1 MPAALVRH
9 SRRKMRSKVES
20 EQRERFAKIGD
31 YVMEWLGH
39 LGIARSDAD
48 KQTDAGRSTGFDV
61 AYLIAEDRA
70 VSGIEPEIG
79 DGLQQHSR
87 LGFAPRVIATVF
99 TDAIL
104 RVIRAMID
112 PGDCGALRFEA
123 IAHPSRQVRIG
134 AFVEIAAADAGLVR
148 HDNDRPPQLVG
159 PETSQIENPGN
170 ELELLRP
177 MNVATVHI
185 DDAITTRKSALLGI

>member
-48 KQTDAGRSTGFDV
+48 KQTDAGRSAGFDV

-79 DGLQQHSR
+79 DGLRQHSR

-99 TDAIL
+99 TDAWATIIGDNVHRTRKL
-104 RVIRAMID
+104 QWSLVGHCRRQLLANVQLAWRNWCGNLFACSPEAMFLVKWSTLEI
-112 PGDCGALRFEA
+112 ALRFR
-123 IAHPSRQVRIG
+123 SRVK
-134 AFVEIAAADAGLVR
+134 D
-148 HDNDRPPQLVG
+148 
-159 PETSQIENPGN
+159 
-170 ELELLRP
+170 
-177 MNVATVHI
+177 
-185 DDAITTRKSALLGI
+185 

>member
-20 EQRERFAKIGD
+20 KQRERFAKIGD

-48 KQTDAGRSTGFDV
+48 KQTDAGRSAAFDV

-70 VSGIEPEIG
+70 ASGIEPEIG

-104 RVIRAMID
+104 K
-112 PGDCGALRFEA
+112 GDKG
-123 IAHPSRQVRIG
+123 
-134 AFVEIAAADAGLVR
+134 
-148 HDNDRPPQLVG
+148 NDRPGRLRCPPLRSDR
-159 PETSQIENPGN
+159 TSIASSPHRRVRRNSRGRCRIDSSRQRSAAAARWSRN
-170 ELELLRP
+170 EP
-177 MNVATVHI
+177 N
-185 DDAITTRKSALLGI
+185 RKSRERTRIAPTDECSHGP